1 MSGTWRGGCRK
12 GGGGRVGG
20 PTGRG
25 VGEWEEGV
33 RGIWE
38 EEDGVDKVDVG
49 GRDGGDDE
57 GKGPEVAGV

>member
-1 MSGTWRGGCRK
+1 MV
-12 GGGGRVGG
+12 GR
-20 PTGRG
+20 PMGRG
-25 VGEWEEGV
+25 VGEREDGV

-49 GRDGGDDE
+49 GRDGGGDE